1 MTSPDSR
8 SPTDVPGELI
18 VYPGKSGR
26 LRIEARLH
34 NDTLWMTQ
42 KQLAEL
48 FGVDVRTIS
57 EHLKNVFQSH
67 ELDEPS
73 VVRKF
78 RTTAADGK
86 AYLTNFYNLDAI
98 ISVGYRVNSVRA
110 TQFRQW
116 ATQVLR
122 EYIVKGFALDDE
134 RLKNPPV
141 AGSQA
146 PDHFTEMLERVRDIR
161 ASERRMYLR
170 VREVFTLAAD
180 YQPSLPETTRFFQV
194 MQNKLH
200 YAVTGLTA
208 PEIIASRI
216 NHLLPNAGLTTWA
229 GDEVRRTDVTVAKN
243 YLQEGEI
250 RELNR
255 IVTMWL
261 DFAEDQAERRKQ
273 VFRADWEMKLGEF
286 LRFNER
292 KVLPNAGKRSRKEAN
307 AIAQAEFDKF
317 AERRR
322 MEKEATGAVENI
334 RALEAAAKRIE
345 SATPKRRGKKKR
357 DDT

>member
-1 MTSPDSR
+1 MTSPDSK
-8 SPTDVPGELI
+8 SPDAPGELI

-141 AGSQA
+141 AGSQV
-146 PDHFTEMLERVRDIR
+146 PDHFAEMLERVRDIR

-180 YQPSLPETTRFFQV
+180 YQPSLPETTHFFQV

-273 VFRADWEMKLGEF
+273 VFMADWETKLDEF

-292 KVLPNAGKRSRKEAN
+292 KVLPNAGRRSRKEAN

-317 AERRR
+317 AKRRR
-322 MEKEATGAVENI
+322 TEEEAAGAIENI
-334 RALEAAAKRIE
+334 RALEAAARQIE
-345 SATPKRRGKKKR
+345 TAKPKRQRKKKGGH
-357 DDT
+357 T

>member
-1 MTSPDSR
+1 MSTPDAS
-8 SPTDVPGELI
+8 GELVI
-18 VYPGKSGR
+18 YPGKDGR
-26 LRIEARLH
+26 LRVQARLYE
-34 NDTLWMTQ
+34 DSLWMTQ
-42 KQLAEL
+42 KQMAEL
-48 FGVDVRTIS
+48 FGVDVRTVS
-57 EHLKNVFQSH
+57 EHLKNVFQTN
-67 ELDEPS
+67 ELDEGA
-73 VVRKF
+73 VIRKF

-86 AYLTNFYNLDAI
+86 SYLTGFYHLDAI

-122 EYIVKGFALDDE
+122 DYIVKGFVLDDE

-141 AGSQA
+141 AGSEA
-146 PDHFTEMLERVRDIR
+146 PDHFADMLERVRDIR

-208 PEIIASRI
+208 PEIVASRI
-216 NHLLPNAGLTTWA
+216 NHQLPNAGLTTWA
-229 GDEVRRTDVTVAKN
+229 GDEVRKTDVTIAKN
-243 YLQEGEI
+243 YLREGEV

-255 IVTMWL
+255 IVSMWL

-273 VFRADWEMKLGEF
+273 VFMADWETKLDEF
-286 LRFNER
+286 LRFNDR
-292 KVLPNAGKRSRKEAN
+292 KVLPDAGKRTRKEAD
-307 AIAQAEFDKF
+307 AVARAEFEKF

-322 MEKEATGAVENI
+322 EEKEAAGSIENI
-334 RALEAAAKRIE
+334 RALESAAKLLE
-345 SATPKRRGKKKR
+345 SSKPTRVRGKKGE
-357 DDT
+357 